1 MNNTVKTI
9 FTEDA
14 LINFKRFTLTK
25 RSILKPALMYVFCIA
40 VIICSFIYNGRFQLN
55 FTTILYPSLA
65 IVCGIII
72 SVLYY
77 VNPKKDNQR
86 LIGKEVTYTFAEE
99 GIITDQVTIPYTDLD
114 KVYEDKDYF
123 YFYTNENDGFYI
135 EKETL
140 NFDLAPLL
148 RERVSGKKTLKLL
161 RTKG

>member
-99 GIITDQVTIPYTDLD
+99 GIITDQITIP
-114 KVYEDKDYF
+114 
-123 YFYTNENDGFYI
+123 
-135 EKETL
+135 TL
-140 NFDLAPLL
+140 IKSMRTRTTFIFIQM
-148 RERVSGKKTLKLL
+148 KTTVFILKRKLL
-161 RTKG
+161 ILTLLHF